1 MKDSFRKIKTLDETI
16 NFVYLDE
23 SGDLGFS
30 KGSSKYFV
38 ISFIA
43 MDSKTNLMLDRKIKT
58 IRQKRRLKRNVEIK
72 ASNSSNS
79 LRVNVLCEICSL
91 PIKIYS
97 ITVNKQGVYESLRE
111 GTNILYNYMTN
122 LILVP
127 YVEQEKIDNIC
138 IIADLRINR
147 IYRGMRFGNYLKYKI
162 FYEKGLRNK
171 KLDIKYLDSFS
182 SNALQAVDYVAFG
195 FFRKYERGQNK
206 YYEILKERIIEDK
219 NLYFSSETKEADP
232 GGN

>member
-1 MKDSFRKIKTLDETI
+1 MKDNFRKIETLDEKI

-38 ISFIA
+38 ICFIA
-43 MDSKTNLMLDRKIKT
+43 MDSKTNLMLERKIKT
-58 IRQKRRLKRNVEIK
+58 IKQKRKLRRSVEIK
-72 ASNSSNS
+72 ASDSSNS
-79 LRVNVLCEICSL
+79 LRMNVLSEICTL

-97 ITVNKQGVYESLRE
+97 ITTNKQGVYENLRE
-111 GTNILYNYMTN
+111 NTNILYNYITN
-122 LILVP
+122 LILIP
-127 YVEQEKIDNIC
+127 YIEQEKIDNIR

-147 IYRGMRFGNYLKYKI
+147 ISKGMRFGNYLKYKI
-162 FYEKGLRNK
+162 FYEKGPCNK

-182 SNALQAVDYVAFG
+182 SNALQAVDYVAFA

-219 NLYFSSETKEADP
+219 NLYF
-232 GGN
+232 